1 MNFFRSFFILRYFK
15 WILGLGIPLLLFLW
29 FSSSYNSIISLEEQS
44 LEKWGQVKTAYQR
57 RFDLIPNLVE
67 TVKGS
72 ADFEKSTLEG
82 VIAAR
87 SQATSFNL
95 NPDMLSNPEQM
106 AAFEKAQANFS
117 GALSRLMVVV
127 EKYPDLKAS
136 QQFSDLMVQLEG
148 TENRINIARQDFNSS
163 VKDYNTRIRTF
174 PGNLFAGIFGFE
186 KKVYFEGDAQNE
198 AAPSVGKIFKDKE

>member
-1 MNFFRSFFILRYFK
+1 MISRYLK
-15 WILGLGIPLLLFLW
+15 WILPLGGLLIIFLW
-29 FSSSYNSIISLEEQS
+29 FSSSYNSIVSLEEES

-82 VIAAR
+82 VISAR
-87 SQATSFNL
+87 SQATSFQL
-95 NPDMLSNPEQM
+95 NPEMLNNPEQM
-106 AAFEKAQANFS
+106 AAFEKAQSNFS
-117 GALSRLMVVV
+117 GALSRLMVVM
-127 EKYPDLKAS
+127 ERYPDLKAS
-136 QQFSDLMVQLEG
+136 QQYSDLMVQLEG
-148 TENRINIARQDFNSS
+148 TENRINVARQDFNAS
-163 VKDYNTRIRTF
+163 VKEYNTRIRRF

-186 KKVYFEGDAQNE
+186 KKAYFEGDAENE

>member
-1 MNFFRSFFILRYFK
+1 MFFFIQRNLK
-15 WILGLGIPLLLFLW
+15 WIAGIGGLFLVFLW
-29 FSSSYNSIISLEEQS
+29 FSSSYNSIVSLEEQT

-57 RFDLIPNLVE
+57 RLDLIPNLVE

-82 VIAAR
+82 VISAR
-87 SQATSFNL
+87 SQASSFQL
-95 NPDMLSNPEQM
+95 NPEMLNNPEQM

-148 TENRINIARQDFNSS
+148 TENRINIARQDFNTS
-163 VKDYNTRIRTF
+163 VKEYNTRVRTF
-174 PGNLFAGIFGFE
+174 PGSLFAGIFGFE
-186 KKVYFEGDAQNE
+186 KKAYFEGDAQNE
-198 AAPSVGKIFKDKE
+198 TAPSVGKILKDKE

>member
-1 MNFFRSFFILRYFK
+1 MI
-15 WILGLGIPLLLFLW
+15 IFLW
-29 FSSSYNSIISLEEQS
+29 FSSSYNSIVALEEES

-57 RFDLIPNLVE
+57 RLDLIPNLVE

-82 VIAAR
+82 VISAR
-87 SQATSFNL
+87 SQATSVQLTPEML
-95 NPDMLSNPEQM
+95 NNPEQM
-106 AAFEKAQANFS
+106 AAFEKAQSNFT

-148 TENRINIARQDFNSS
+148 TENRINVARQDFNSS
-163 VKDYNTRIRTF
+163 IKEYNTRIRRF
-174 PGNLFAGIFGFE
+174 PGNLFAGLFGFE
-186 KKVYFEGDAQNE
+186 KKAYFEGDAANE
-198 AAPSVGKIFKDKE
+198 TAPSVGKIFKDKE

>member
-1 MNFFRSFFILRYFK
+1 MNFIQRNLK
-15 WILGLGIPLLLFLW
+15 WIIGLGGLVILFFW
-29 FSSSYNSIISLEEQS
+29 FSSSYNSIVSLEEQT

-57 RFDLIPNLVE
+57 RLDLIPNLVE

-82 VIAAR
+82 VISAR
-87 SQATSFNL
+87 SQASSFQL
-95 NPDMLSNPEQM
+95 NPEMLNNPEQM

-148 TENRINIARQDFNSS
+148 TENRINIARQDFNTS
-163 VKDYNTRIRTF
+163 VKSYNTRVRTF
-174 PGNLFAGIFGFE
+174 PGSMFAGIFGFE
-186 KKVYFEGDAQNE
+186 KKAYFEGDAQNE
-198 AAPSVGKIFKDKE
+198 TAPSVGKIMKDKE